1 MIYSLYISLVG
12 VAIVLGSFIYC
23 VYCNPSSA
31 FLIYTYIF
39 QTGFPRR
46 GFIQGHVDQKY
57 LCLQMHDLVS
67 YIYSYS
73 TMNDVLGVLCLFELH
88 VLIFCDKNDMLEH
101 PN

>member
-1 MIYSLYISLVG
+1 MEGFLDLSSQLAVGADSVVLAVYMRGAPFWGALLILSLYISSVG

-39 QTGFPRR
+39 QTGFPLG

-67 YIYSYS
+67 
-73 TMNDVLGVLCLFELH
+73 
-88 VLIFCDKNDMLEH
+88 
-101 PN
+101 